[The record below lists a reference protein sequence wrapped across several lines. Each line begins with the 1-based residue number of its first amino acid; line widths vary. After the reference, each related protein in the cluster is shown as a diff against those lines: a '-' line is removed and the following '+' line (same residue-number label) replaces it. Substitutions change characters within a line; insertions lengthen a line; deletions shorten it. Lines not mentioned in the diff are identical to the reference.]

1 MTGGARDGRSF
12 AADPIVEA
20 PSELPPVWAA
30 QLVSCVVDENVGL
43 PDAAVLTFRD
53 PDHEF
58 LKKTGITIG
67 TPLKVSVMT
76 VTGQAKERLFNG
88 EVTAL
93 EVDRDRTG
101 SFTVVRAYSK
111 AHRLQRGRKVVAYRN
126 MTASAIV
133 RKVAAGAGLAVGTV
147 QAAPVTYT
155 QLSQANVSDWD
166 FLQFLAA
173 ESGAQVSVDDK
184 GLLQF
189 TKPKKASGAPAPSTS
204 AAKNPMVL
212 EYGRNLLA
220 LRASLSAADGAQQV
234 EVRGWNVTTKKP
246 LVAPAPSVNSDTVVP
261 GLSPALAARF
271 GKSSKLT
278 VTDTPYRTQAEVK
291 AVADAVADQVS
302 AGFGELEAVVEGNP
316 LLRAGKPVTLGNV
329 GQYFSGKYTAT
340 AVQHVL
346 EPDGGYR
353 TTVWVSA
360 SPDRSLT
367 GLVTGAN
374 APARG
379 PRMPGL
385 AIGVVTDVREPG
397 GGLLGGSGGVKL
409 KFPWLD
415 DTYTTDWVRTVQWGG
430 KGGGGVFSPE
440 VNDEVL
446 VGFEQGLLDSPYV
459 IGGLY
464 NGVDKPSPHKDPLID
479 KTTGKVNRRSIV
491 SRSGHRLELLDARA
505 PGQSG
510 LRLASADERLEIKV
524 DQRKGSIELTV
535 YAAKGTRPLSS
546 VLLDKKGITL
556 DAGRGNVSV
565 SGRNVDIQ
573 GRVGVTIGGRKVD
586 VNGTSV
592 NVTGRT
598 GVTVD
603 GGLLGVLKAKL
614 IRIN

>member
-1 MTGGARDGRSF
+1 VTGGASDGRSF

-20 PSELPPVWAA
+20 PGELPPVWAA

-58 LKKTGITIG
+58 LTKTGITIG
-67 TPLKVSVMT
+67 TPLRVSVVT
-76 VTGQAKERLFNG
+76 VTGQARERLFNG

-101 SFTVVRAYSK
+101 SFTVVRAFSK

-126 MTASAIV
+126 MTAAAVV
-133 RKVAAGAGLAVGTV
+133 RKVAAGAGLACGTV
-147 QAAPVTYT
+147 QAAPVTYK

-173 ESGAQVSVDDK
+173 ESGAQVRVDDK

-189 TKPKKASGAPAPSTS
+189 TKPQKASGAPAPSTS
-204 AAKNPMVL
+204 AARNPMVL
-212 EYGRNLLA
+212 EYGRNLLT

-234 EVRGWNVTTKKP
+234 EVRGWDVTTKRP
-246 LVAPAPSVNSDTVVP
+246 LVARQPSVDSDTVVP

-278 VTDTPYRTQAEVK
+278 VTDTPYRTQAETK
-291 AVADAVADQVS
+291 AVADAVAAQVG
-302 AGFGELEAVVEGNP
+302 AGFGELEVLAEGNP
-316 LLRAGKPVTLGNV
+316 MLRAGKPVALGNV
-329 GQYFSGKYTAT
+329 GRAFSGKYTAT

-346 EPDGGYR
+346 EPHGGYR

-374 APARG
+374 APSRG

-385 AIGVVTDVREPG
+385 AIGVVTDVREPA
-397 GGLLGGSGGVKL
+397 GSERGAVKL

-415 DTYTTDWVRTVQWGG
+415 DTYVTDWVRTVQWGG
-430 KGGGGVFSPE
+430 KGGGGVVSPE

-464 NGVDKPSPHKDPLID
+464 NGVDKPSPHDVPLID

-491 SRSGHRLELLDARA
+491 SRSGHRVELLDARA
-505 PGQSG
+505 PGRSG
-510 LRLASADERLEIKV
+510 VRMMSADERLEV
-524 DQRKGSIELTV
+524 FLDNRRDRIEMTV
-535 YAAKGTRPLSS
+535 YAGRSRQVLSS
-546 VLLDKKGITL
+546 VVLDKQGITL

-565 SGRNVDIQ
+565 SGRNVDIN
-573 GRVGVTIGGRKVD
+573 GRVGVKIGGRTVD
-586 VNGTSV
+586 V
-592 NVTGRT
+592 TGAS